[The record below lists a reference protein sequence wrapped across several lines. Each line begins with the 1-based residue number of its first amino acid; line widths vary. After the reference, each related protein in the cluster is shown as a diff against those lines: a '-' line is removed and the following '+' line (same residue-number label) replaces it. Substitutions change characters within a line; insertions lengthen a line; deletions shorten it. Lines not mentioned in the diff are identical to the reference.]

1 MSPFLLRNWR
11 CKQYRKPDCYSRFET
26 YIDYGS
32 VSGWKNWTN
41 PTVNDIVVKEDN
53 TELTVAL
60 LISDLT
66 AGVWGS
72 FDDVSLCRTGDY
84 EPSIEEPT
92 DDGKDIVKHIH
103 QKVEKV
109 VKKVVSEVNKIIK
122 NIFGKW
128 FK

>member
-1 MSPFLLRNWR
+1 M
-11 CKQYRKPDCYSRFET
+11 
-26 YIDYGS
+26 
-32 VSGWKNWTN
+32 SGWKNWTN

-92 DDGKDIVKHIH
+92 EEPYEPSIDKPTDDGKDIVEHIH

-109 VKKVVSEVNKIIK
+109 VKKVVSEVKKIIK

>member
-1 MSPFLLRNWR
+1 M
-11 CKQYRKPDCYSRFET
+11 
-26 YIDYGS
+26 
-32 VSGWKNWTN
+32 SGWKNWTN

-53 TELTVAL
+53 TELTVTL

-66 AGVWGS
+66 VGVWGS
-72 FDDVSLCRTGDY
+72 FNDVSLCRTGDY

-92 DDGKDIVKHIH
+92 DDGKDIVEHIH

-109 VKKVVSEVNKIIK
+109 VKKVVSEVKKIIK

>member
-1 MSPFLLRNWR
+1 M
-11 CKQYRKPDCYSRFET
+11 
-26 YIDYGS
+26 
-32 VSGWKNWTN
+32 SGWKNWTN

-53 TELTVAL
+53 TELTVTL

-66 AGVWGS
+66 VGVWGS

-84 EPSIEEPT
+84 EPSIDKPT
-92 DDGKDIVKHIH
+92 DDGKDIVEHIH

-109 VKKVVSEVNKIIK
+109 VKKVVSEVKKIIK

>member
-1 MSPFLLRNWR
+1 MYPFLLRNWR

-26 YIDYGS
+26 YIGYGS

-92 DDGKDIVKHIH
+92 DDGKDIVK
-103 QKVEKV
+103 
-109 VKKVVSEVNKIIK
+109 KVVSVVNKIIK